1 MDSLT
6 AKLMGKMTDTLKEM
20 LWAVKLEELK
30 DKLMIYL
37 LVSLMVYLLV
47 SPMVDQFV
55 YQLVSLM
62 V

>member
-1 MDSLT
+1 
-6 AKLMGKMTDTLKEM
+6 MTDTLKEM